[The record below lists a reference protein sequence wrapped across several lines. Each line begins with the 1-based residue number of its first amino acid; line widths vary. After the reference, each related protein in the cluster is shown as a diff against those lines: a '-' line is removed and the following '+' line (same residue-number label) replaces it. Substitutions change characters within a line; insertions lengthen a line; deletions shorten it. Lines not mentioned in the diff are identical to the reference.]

1 MPPEALMPFGRI
13 FALLLMLTLVMLGTS
28 AYVHRHVARAFALEP
43 RRARSNAV
51 VTVVLASMAAL
62 VLTRKLGLRFLG
74 EVTLTL
80 MLAVMVSAVLLLL
93 VDLGWLVAW
102 LLGRVLRVGERAPI
116 VAPSIVAPSIVGPPG
131 AAPAPSRSPEATESA
146 KAVVRASVEAIVASP
161 SPSPS
166 PSPSRR
172 DFLRQAA
179 TGSAIL
185 LGTGSS
191 IYGTLRGRHD
201 YETRELVVPLPGMGK
216 AFDGYTLVQISDIHL
231 GLFVGE
237 PEMRAA
243 EDRVRAARPDR
254 IVITGDMIDSDARY
268 APDLGRLVRR
278 LAPLARDG
286 VVAISGNHD
295 WYTGIDAVAS
305 ALSAAGAHFLRN
317 EGLVIGD
324 ARHGFALL
332 GVEDVWARRPPWN
345 AGPSLDRALS
355 FVPPDLPK
363 VLLCHNPTFFPDA
376 AGKVA
381 LQLSGHTHGGQFNL
395 LVRPADLVLPYGYV
409 AGLYERGG
417 SKLYVNRGFGTAGPP
432 ARVGAPPELT
442 RVVLVAG

>member
-1 MPPEALMPFGRI
+1 MPFGRI
-13 FALLLMLTLVMLGTS
+13 VGLLLMLTLVMLGAS
-28 AYVHRHVARAFALEP
+28 AYVHRHVARAFTLEP
-43 RRARSNAV
+43 RRGRAAAVAGAV
-51 VTVVLASMAAL
+51 VAVVAAMI
-62 VLTRKLGLRFLG
+62 LTRKLGLRFLG

-80 MLAVMVSAVLLLL
+80 MLAVLVSAVLLLL
-93 VDLGWLVAW
+93 VDLGWLIAW
-102 LLGRVLRVGERAPI
+102 PVRRVRRARETRRLRAPPQS
-116 VAPSIVAPSIVGPPG
+116 VPATSASPPPEAPENTAKAT
-131 AAPAPSRSPEATESA
+131 AAPPPDALEAASPATLAPPEALGQS
-146 KAVVRASVEAIVASP
+146 S
-161 SPSPS
+161 
-166 PSPSRR
+166 SRR

-185 LGTGSS
+185 VGTGSS
-191 IYGTLRGRHD
+191 IYGALRGRHD
-201 YETRELVVPLPGMGK
+201 YVTRELVVPLPGLGK
-216 AFDGYTLVQISDIHL
+216 ELDGYTLVQISDIHL

-243 EDRVRAARPDR
+243 EDLMRAARPDR
-254 IVITGDMIDSDARY
+254 IVITGDMVDSDARY
-268 APDLGRLVRR
+268 TPDLGRLVRR

-305 ALSAAGAHFLRN
+305 ALTGAGARFLRN

-324 ARHGFALL
+324 ARRGFALL
-332 GVEDVWARRPPWN
+332 GVEDVWARRLPWK

-363 VLLCHNPTFFPDA
+363 VLLCHNPVFFPEA
-376 AGKVA
+376 AGRVA

-417 SKLYVNRGFGTAGPP
+417 SKLYVNQGFGTAGPP
-432 ARVGAPPELT
+432 ARVGAPPEVT